1 MEWIRRI
8 QRWWRGHGANVGNYF
23 AGYLANFRPPW
34 RNLPNAKAP
43 DFDASLNALIA
54 TFAVLVGVSIT
65 DFFDRTKAPID
76 GKLFGPLF
84 VMFIALLLRYIVGSA
99 IHLKYTYG
107 NPEQADGTHGPPR
120 SRSVPL
126 FFKDAAFLVLF
137 GALAVT
143 MTHSWERRVIDPNV
157 AFGIVPF
164 LQHCE
169 WFLWAGL
176 VWSLTDPILRWFYWY
191 KGRWEEWP
199 TKPFWLP
206 WVLFDG
212 LQLLLTW
219 VVPLCALSPL
229 KTVQILALIYV
240 FFLFIDFGYLIRALR
255 I

>member
-1 MEWIRRI
+1 MGRVRRI
-8 QRWWRGHGANVGNYF
+8 WNWWRAHKNNVRAYF
-23 AGYLANFRPPW
+23 FGYLADLWLPW
-34 RNLPNAKAP
+34 RRLNHPP

-65 DFFDRTKAPID
+65 DFFDRTKAPIA

-84 VMFIALLLRYIVGSA
+84 VMFITLLLRYIVGSA

-107 NPEQADGTHGPPR
+107 NPERAGGGHDEPR
-120 SRSVPL
+120 SQSVPL

-143 MTHSWERRVIDPNV
+143 MTHSWEERASNLQLSSEVD
-157 AFGIVPF
+157 PF
-164 LQHCE
+164 LRHAE

-176 VWSLTDPILRWFYWY
+176 VWSLTDPIVRWFYWY
-191 KGRWEEWP
+191 KGRWQEWP
-199 TKPFWLP
+199 TRPFWLP

-219 VVPLCALSPL
+219 LVPFCAPTPL
-229 KTVQILALIYV
+229 KTVQILAVIYV
-240 FFLFIDFGYLIRALR
+240 LFLFMDFGYLIRALR
-255 I
+255 L